1 MFQKLTGFLGR
12 NLVLD
17 GQVWVPWSAILCR
30 TALWRNKAGNFFPN
44 GFDLRGDDTISHTPS
59 QQKWRL
65 DCDAG
70 RLPSSDEM
78 RKEDVCIFCRQG
90 VENRDMRRD
99 DIAVLG
105 KMAVPHGLRPV
116 LHGLFQLKG
125 QDQGRILF
133 LRQKTAHA
141 LRAQPG
147 AAGVRVSRKADALK
161 RYSCCLSLLKRCHV
175 AYMFFMRAL

>member
-1 MFQKLTGFLGR
+1 MG
-12 NLVLD
+12 
-17 GQVWVPWSAILCR
+17 VPSRAILCR
-30 TALWRNKAGNFFPN
+30 TAFWRNKVGNFFPD
-44 GFDLRGDDTISHTPS
+44 GFDLRGQDTISHTPS

-70 RLPSSDEM
+70 RPLISGQM
-78 RKEDVCIFCRQG
+78 RQEGVCIVCRQG
-90 VENRDMRRD
+90 VEKRDMRRD

-125 QDQGRILF
+125 QDQGRVLF
-133 LRQKTAHA
+133 FGQRLTHA

-147 AAGVRVSRKADALK
+147 AAGVRVSRKADALE

-175 AYMFFMRAL
+175 AYMFFMRML